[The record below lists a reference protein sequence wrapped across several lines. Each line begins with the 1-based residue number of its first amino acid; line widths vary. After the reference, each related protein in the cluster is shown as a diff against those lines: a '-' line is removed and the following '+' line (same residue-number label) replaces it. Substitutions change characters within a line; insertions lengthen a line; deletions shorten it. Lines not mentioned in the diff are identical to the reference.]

1 MTKFKLKKIFL
12 IIFIFFS
19 VENNLFAKLNLEI
32 LYKINNEIVTNID
45 VENEK
50 KFLIFLNPNLKNLS
64 ENQIYE
70 ITNKSIINRKIK
82 EIELIKYINLNETDM
97 GEDYIEQFITNSN
110 FNNKS
115 EFLNGLSNINLD
127 YEYVRNN
134 FMIDNIWREF
144 IFNKFKSQVKV
155 DVKALKEKLLIQK
168 NEIEEINLSE
178 ILFQVDQ
185 SVTLEQLK
193 NKIYD
198 EINRSGFEAAA
209 TIYSISNSK
218 NFGGKLGWIKSNQ
231 ISEEIYSEIQNSEN
245 ITNPIKTNNGYLIL
259 RINEKRKIL
268 EEIDLETE
276 LKKLV
281 NKEKDNELNRMGYI
295 YFNKIKRRTF
305 IDEK

>member
-12 IIFIFFS
+12 IILIFFS
-19 VENNLFAKLNLEI
+19 IENNLFAKLNLEI

-209 TIYSISNSK
+209 TIYSISSSK

-231 ISEEIYSEIQNSEN
+231 ISDEIYSEIKNGES
-245 ITNPIKTNNGYLIL
+245 ITNPIKTKNGYLIL
-259 RINEKRKIL
+259 KINEKRKIK
-268 EEIDLETE
+268 EEIDLENE

>member
-12 IIFIFFS
+12 IILIFFS
-19 VENNLFAKLNLEI
+19 IENNLFAKLNLEI

-209 TIYSISNSK
+209 TIYSISSSK

-231 ISEEIYSEIQNSEN
+231 ISDEIYSEIKNGES
-245 ITNPIKTNNGYLIL
+245 ITNPIKTKNGYLIL
-259 RINEKRKIL
+259 KINEKRKIK
-268 EEIDLETE
+268 EEIDLENE

-281 NKEKDNELNRMGYI
+281 NKEKDNELNRMGYM

>member
-1 MTKFKLKKIFL
+1 MINLVLKKIFL
-12 IIFIFFS
+12 ILFF
-19 VENNLFAKLNLEI
+19 LFCSSNILYAKTETVI
-32 LYKINNEIVTNID
+32 LYKIDDQIITNID
-45 VENEK
+45 VNNEK

-209 TIYSISNSK
+209 TIYSISSSK

-231 ISEEIYSEIQNSEN
+231 ISDEIYSEIKNGES
-245 ITNPIKTNNGYLIL
+245 ITNPIKTKNGYLIL
-259 RINEKRKIL
+259 KINEKRKIK
-268 EEIDLETE
+268 EEIDLENE

>member
-209 TIYSISNSK
+209 TIYSISSSK

-231 ISEEIYSEIQNSEN
+231 ISDEIYSEIKNGES
-245 ITNPIKTNNGYLIL
+245 ITNPIKTKNGYLIL
-259 RINEKRKIL
+259 KINEKRKIK
-268 EEIDLETE
+268 EEIDLENE

>member
-12 IIFIFFS
+12 IILIFFS
-19 VENNLFAKLNLEI
+19 IENNLFAKLNLEI

-209 TIYSISNSK
+209 TIYSISSSK

-231 ISEEIYSEIQNSEN
+231 ISDEIYSEIKNGES
-245 ITNPIKTNNGYLIL
+245 ITNPIKTKNGYLIL
-259 RINEKRKIL
+259 KINEKRKIK
-268 EEIDLETE
+268 EEIDLENE

-295 YFNKIKRRTF
+295 YFNKIKKRIF
-305 IDEK
+305 ISEK

>member
-1 MTKFKLKKIFL
+1 MRKNL
-12 IIFIFFS
+12 I
-19 VENNLFAKLNLEI
+19 
-32 LYKINNEIVTNID
+32 
-45 VENEK
+45 
-50 KFLIFLNPNLKNLS
+50 LNPNLKNLS

-168 NEIEEINLSE
+168 M
-178 ILFQVDQ
+178 
-185 SVTLEQLK
+185 
-193 NKIYD
+193 
-198 EINRSGFEAAA
+198 R
-209 TIYSISNSK
+209 
-218 NFGGKLGWIKSNQ
+218 
-231 ISEEIYSEIQNSEN
+231 
-245 ITNPIKTNNGYLIL
+245 
-259 RINEKRKIL
+259 
-268 EEIDLETE
+268 
-276 LKKLV
+276 LKK
-281 NKEKDNELNRMGYI
+281 
-295 YFNKIKRRTF
+295 
-305 IDEK
+305 

>member
-1 MTKFKLKKIFL
+1 MIKKIFKKVYL
-12 IIFIFFS
+12 IIFFLFTFENISFS
-19 VENNLFAKLNLEI
+19 EINLKI
-32 LYKINNEIVTNID
+32 LYKINDQIITNVD
-45 VENEK
+45 LENEE
-50 KFLIFLNPNLKNLS
+50 KFLLFLNPNLKNLS
-64 ENQIYE
+64 NIQIKN
-70 ITNKSIINRKIK
+70 ISIDSLKNRKIK
-82 EIELIKYINLNETDM
+82 EIELSKFFDLKK
-97 GEDYIEQFITNSN
+97 ED
-110 FNNKS
+110 
-115 EFLNGLSNINLD
+115 LSNVYIANFISNTKYKNLEELKKTLEEFNLK
-127 YEYVRNN
+127 YEN
-134 FMIDNIWREF
+134 FEKNILIDNLWREF

-209 TIYSISNSK
+209 TIYSISSSK

-231 ISEEIYSEIQNSEN
+231 ISDEIYSEIKNGES
-245 ITNPIKTNNGYLIL
+245 ITNPIKTKNGYLIL
-259 RINEKRKIL
+259 KINEKRKIK
-268 EEIDLETE
+268 EEIDLENE

-295 YFNKIKRRTF
+295 YFSKIKRRTF

>member
-12 IIFIFFS
+12 ILFIFFS
-19 VENNLFAKLNLEI
+19 VENNLYAKLNLEI

-209 TIYSISNSK
+209 TIYSISSSK

-231 ISEEIYSEIQNSEN
+231 ISDEIYSEIKNGES
-245 ITNPIKTNNGYLIL
+245 ITNPIKI
-259 RINEKRKIL
+259 IE
-268 EEIDLETE
+268 
-276 LKKLV
+276 
-281 NKEKDNELNRMGYI
+281 
-295 YFNKIKRRTF
+295 
-305 IDEK
+305 

>member
-198 EINRSGFEAAA
+198 EIDRSGFEAAA
-209 TIYSISNSK
+209 TIYSISSSK

-231 ISEEIYSEIQNSEN
+231 ISDEIYSEIKNGES
-245 ITNPIKTNNGYLIL
+245 ITNPIKTKNGYLIL
-259 RINEKRKIL
+259 KINEKRKIK
-268 EEIDLETE
+268 EEIDLENE